1 VKEHL
6 TDDNALFD
14 GVGVALATMF
24 AEDESVDFAATAAHA
39 VRLVDL
45 GVAAVV
51 VCGTTGE
58 VDALSDDERLNLL
71 QEVKDA
77 VGDRVPVII
86 GTAHA
91 STRDTR
97 LLTARAAE
105 LEPDAVLVRSP
116 PRVADPR
123 PFYKEAADAASGLP
137 LLAYHYPA
145 VAPPGIPLDLLSE
158 LPVAGCKD
166 SSGDPTRLLATLDA
180 FDRPL
185 YVGSAALL
193 LLAGGVGVTG
203 AILAL
208 ANVQPELC
216 VAAFAGDGAAQR
228 GLVPAHRASMRDF
241 PHGLKAAMAD
251 RFSTSTRARLG

>member
-1 VKEHL
+1 M
-6 TDDNALFD
+6 TDATAVFE
-14 GVGVALATMF
+14 GVGVALATLF
-24 AEDESVDFAATAAHA
+24 AEDESVDFRATAAHA

-45 GVAAVV
+45 GVAAII

-71 QEVKDA
+71 REVKSA

-91 STRDTR
+91 SMRDTR
-97 LLTARAAE
+97 LLTAAAAE
-105 LEPDAVLVRSP
+105 LQPAAMLVRSP

-123 PFYKEAADAASGLP
+123 PFYKEAADAAGSLP
-137 LLAYHYPA
+137 VLAYHYPA
-145 VAPPGIPLDLLSE
+145 VSPPGIPLDLLAE

-193 LLAGGVGVTG
+193 LLARGIGVTG

-228 GLVPAHRASMRDF
+228 QLVPAHLASIRDF
-241 PHGLKAAMAD
+241 PHGLKATMAD
-251 RFSTSTRARLG
+251 RFATSPRARLG